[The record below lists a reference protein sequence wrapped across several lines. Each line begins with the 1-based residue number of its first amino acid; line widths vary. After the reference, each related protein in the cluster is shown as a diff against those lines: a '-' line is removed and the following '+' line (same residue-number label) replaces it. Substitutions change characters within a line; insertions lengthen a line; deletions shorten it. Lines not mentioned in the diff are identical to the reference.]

1 MVLRHATGEIGHAF
15 DTGGKARI
23 FGKYAEGGR
32 KSLMAEIDRN
42 TFDTLA
48 RLMRIMTYMFEDGDQ
63 PEDKEVLDDIALVRA
78 WMAKIEKDVAP
89 S

>member
-1 MVLRHATGEIGHAF
+1 
-15 DTGGKARI
+15 
-23 FGKYAEGGR
+23 
-32 KSLMAEIDRN
+32 MAEIDKN
-42 TFDTLA
+42 TFETLA

-78 WMAKIEKDVAP
+78 WMAKAEKDVAQ

>member
-1 MVLRHATGEIGHAF
+1 
-15 DTGGKARI
+15 
-23 FGKYAEGGR
+23 
-32 KSLMAEIDRN
+32 MAEIDRN

-48 RLMRIMTYMFEDGDQ
+48 RLLRIMTYMFEDGDL
-63 PEDKEVLDDIALVRA
+63 PDDKEVLDDIALVRA